1 MGRVNKSIVALIEK
15 CDGKAVGL
23 CGKDAGLVKAEVR
36 DFEALGYVGDVT
48 SVDVTI
54 LQVGGCLR
62 PRRVP
67 NSVLPNPVAAR
78 VEPPAPICCHT
89 VLGCTLAVVL
99 PAVLA
104 DAIDVGSGQTL
115 VDSGVIPVVATV
127 ASDKD
132 GNALNI
138 NADTVAGEIA
148 AGLGASKL
156 ILMTGATLALPLLCG
171 MHCGSSTRSTFQHN
185 A

>member
-1 MGRVNKSIVALIEK
+1 VPSPYYCGAGWQGTLYPPCILPYRYRDQQVPQSRGNCTRLTGVA
-15 CDGKAVGL
+15 CAV
-23 CGKDAGLVKAEVR
+23 VR

-48 SVDVTI
+48 SVDVSI
-54 LQVGGCLR
+54 LK
-62 PRRVP
+62 
-67 NSVLPNPVAAR
+67 
-78 VEPPAPICCHT
+78 
-89 VLGCTLAVVL
+89 
-99 PAVLA
+99 
-104 DAIDVGSGQTL
+104 TL

-127 ASDKD
+127 ASDKH

-171 MHCGSSTRSTFQHN
+171 THCGSSTRSTFQHN